1 MSTSLWR
8 RVERRLRR
16 RFPSRAQKRHELV
29 GPAHVWREKRDFQIA
44 FLRGNGLLPA
54 STLLDIGC
62 GTLRGGVPIIEYL
75 DSGNYTGVDVRS
87 DIEAEARSELREH
100 ALDDKR
106 PHLLYGADI
115 ATVDLETHFDF
126 AWAHSVLF
134 HMTDEHLDACL
145 AFVRR
150 HLQTDG
156 VFFANVRLGEH
167 PSDTWREFPLVWRTL
182 DAYRRA
188 ASIAGLSV
196 DDLGTVGGLGYE
208 LTLGEDHNMLRI
220 RIL

>member
-1 MSTSLWR
+1 MSISLWR

-44 FLRGNGLLPA
+44 FLRRNGLLPS

-62 GTLRGGVPIIEYL
+62 GTLRGGVPIIDYL

-87 DIEAEARSELREH
+87 DIEAEARSELSEH
-100 ALDDKR
+100 GLDDKR
-106 PHLLYGADI
+106 PNLLYGAEI
-115 ATVDLETHFDF
+115 AALDLETHFDF

-150 HLQTDG
+150 HLQPYG
-156 VFFANVRLGEH
+156 VFFANVSLGDH
-167 PSDTWREFPLVWRTL
+167 AADSWREFPLIWRSL
-182 DAYRRA
+182 DEYRGA
-188 ASIAGLSV
+188 ASKAGFELY
-196 DDLGTVGGLGYE
+196 DLGTLGSIDRHITVGA
-208 LTLGEDHNMLRI
+208 DQNMLRF
-220 RIL
+220 RVL